1 METMETKDIAGTLSS
16 AVTTLINKHIEAIGK
31 NKVQNLY
38 ALIMEAIE
46 PALFKA
52 VLEHSHYNQSKAA
65 RRLGLSRG
73 TFRTRLAT
81 YFGDA
86 YVSRRSK
93 VDDDDSL

>member
-1 METMETKDIAGTLSS
+1 MEILETNEAGALSS
-16 AVTTLINKHIEAIGK
+16 AVTALINKHIEVIGK

-38 ALIMEAIE
+38 GLLMESIE

-86 YVSRRSK
+86 YASRRSK